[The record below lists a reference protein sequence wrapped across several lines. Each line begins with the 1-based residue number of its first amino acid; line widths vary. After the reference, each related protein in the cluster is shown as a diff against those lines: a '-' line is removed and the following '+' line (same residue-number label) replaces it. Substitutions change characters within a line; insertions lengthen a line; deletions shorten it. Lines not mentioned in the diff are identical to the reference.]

1 MIGMYAII
9 AIALIGWG
17 AALGIV
23 AVVSLGVR
31 HEEKANSLTIGSP
44 GRAASG
50 ARAIMRV
57 YARCPG
63 VAYQARA
70 QQEDEDLAA

>member
-9 AIALIGWG
+9 AIALIVLGIT
-17 AALGIV
+17 LGIV
-23 AVVSLGVR
+23 VVVSLGIR
-31 HEEKANSLTIGSP
+31 REEKASSLTIGSP

-50 ARAIMRV
+50 ARAIIRV
-57 YARCPG
+57 YARRPG

-70 QQEDEDLAA
+70 QKQDEDLAA

>member
-9 AIALIGWG
+9 ATALIAWG

-23 AVVSLGVR
+23 VVVSLGIA
-31 HEEKANSLTIGSP
+31 HEEKAGSLTIGSP

-57 YARCPG
+57 YARRPS
-63 VAYQARA
+63 VAHQARA
-70 QQEDEDLAA
+70 QQQDEDLAA